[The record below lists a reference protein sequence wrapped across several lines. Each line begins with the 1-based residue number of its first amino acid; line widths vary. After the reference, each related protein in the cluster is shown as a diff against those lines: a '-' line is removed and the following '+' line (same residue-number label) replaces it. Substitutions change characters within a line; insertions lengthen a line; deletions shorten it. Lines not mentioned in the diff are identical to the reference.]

1 MEVAKCI
8 KGLINFAAKKQSIEK
23 LKKPFNSLNKDFPYI
38 INKEGQAIYF
48 GRIISEEQINV
59 FYEELINKIDWKNE
73 VVVMFGKEITTKRK
87 VAFYSEPNIEY
98 RYSQRTKKGLT
109 WIPLLIQ
116 IKSIVESYTQAQYN
130 ACLLNLYH
138 NGNEAMGWHA
148 DNEVEIIPNSSI
160 ASLSLGAAR
169 KFSFKNKTTKET
181 NSLLLENGSLLEM
194 KGALQNHWLH
204 SLPKSSKIMMPRI
217 NLTFR
222 QMTTQ

>member
-1 MEVAKCI
+1 M
-8 KGLINFAAKKQSIEK
+8 
-23 LKKPFNSLNKDFPYI
+23 NKDFPYI

-48 GRIISEEQINV
+48 GKIISEEQINV

-87 VAFYSEPNIEY
+87 VAFYSDPNIQY

-109 WIPLLIQ
+109 WIPLLLQ
-116 IKSIVESYTQAQYN
+116 IKSIVESFTHTQYN

-148 DNEVEIIPNSSI
+148 DNEVEIKPNSSI
-160 ASLSLGAAR
+160 ASISLGATR
-169 KFSFKNKTTKET
+169 KFSFKNKITKET
-181 NSLLLENGSLLEM
+181 TSLLLENGSLLEM
-194 KGALQNHWLH
+194 KGTLQNHWLH
-204 SLPKSSKIMMPRI
+204 CLPKSTKITTPRI

-222 QMTTQ
+222 QMITQ